1 MTPLELMIIKHEGI
15 RLKPYKDTMGLI
27 TVGVGRCLDTKGI
40 TQEEAYYL
48 LRNDISEAIEGLQDN
63 LPWFNQLDDARQDA
77 LTDMA
82 FNLGITGL
90 LKFKNMLSAIERKD
104 WNTAHNEALNS
115 TWARQVGTRA
125 IEIAN
130 ILLRGEV

>member
-27 TVGVGRCLDTKGI
+27 TIGVGRCLDTKGI

-48 LRNDISEAIEGLQDN
+48 LRNDISEAIEGLQDT

-115 TWARQVGTRA
+115 TWARQVGPRA

-130 ILLRGEV
+130 ILLKGEV

>member
-15 RLKPYKDTMGLI
+15 RLKPYKDTMGLLTI
-27 TVGVGRCLDTKGI
+27 GVGRCLDRKGI
-40 TQEEAYYL
+40 TQEEAYIL
-48 LRNDISEAIEGLQDN
+48 LRNDIAECIEQLEDN
-63 LPWFNQLDDARQDA
+63 LPWFVRLDDARQDA
-77 LTDMA
+77 LTDMC
-82 FNLGITGL
+82 FNLGINGL

-115 TWARQVGTRA
+115 AWARQVGPRA

-130 ILLRGEV
+130 ILLKGEV